1 MMMMMMM
8 TMMMMVMMTMMMIT
22 MMAAVQVHRLEG
34 VFTSKVSITIM
45 ILTKMK
51 RTITMMIAMFFLKK
65 SKV

>member
-1 MMMMMMM
+1 MMMTMVMMMMMMM
-8 TMMMMVMMTMMMIT
+8 M

-34 VFTSKVSITIM
+34 AFTSKVSITIM

-51 RTITMMIAMFFLKK
+51 RTITIMIALFCFLKK